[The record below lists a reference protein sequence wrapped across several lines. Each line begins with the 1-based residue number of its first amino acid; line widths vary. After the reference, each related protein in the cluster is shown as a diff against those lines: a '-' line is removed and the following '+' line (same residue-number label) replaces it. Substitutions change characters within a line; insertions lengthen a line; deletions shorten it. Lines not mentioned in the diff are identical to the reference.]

1 MAAKTPDSVIRESLG
16 SLTLHIATFS
26 TNDIDDADT
35 WTSGINGVLTAWC
48 NGTDDPTTQASNGID
63 VGFTAAGVFTF
74 YAGESNR
81 TGVLHVL
88 SRS

>member
-1 MAAKTPDSVIRESLG
+1 MAAKTPVSILRESLG
-16 SLTLHIATFS
+16 SLTLHIATFT

-35 WTSGINGVLTAWC
+35 WASGIPGIVGAWC
-48 NGTDDPTTQASNGID
+48 NPTDDPTTQASNGID
-63 VGFTAAGVFTF
+63 LGISGSTITF

-81 TGVLHVL
+81 TGIVFVL

>member
-35 WTSGINGVLTAWC
+35 WTSGIPGVVGAWC

-63 VGFTAAGVFTF
+63 IGFTTAGVFTF
-74 YAGESNR
+74 YAGEGNR
-81 TGVLHVL
+81 TGVLFVL